1 MKAAIL
7 KIAVFLFCLTGL
19 IGCNFS
25 SSSEEVNV
33 DSLRAD
39 SLWRVAIADSINN
52 VRNTGVSPSVTDT
65 SLSDLETITR
75 GMTEGLNKV
84 QEGLNKVRKV
94 KEVSANSAKAI
105 TDGVNK
111 TKEAV
116 NKTIEEAKRTISGE
130 PAKEQ

>member
-1 MKAAIL
+1 MKTTSL
-7 KIAVFLFCLTGL
+7 NIAVLLCLAAL
-19 IGCNFS
+19 AGCNFS
-25 SSSEEVNV
+25 SSTKEVNV

-52 VRNTGVSPSVTDT
+52 ARNNGNNPLPTDT
-65 SLSDLETITR
+65 SASDLETITR

-94 KEVSANSAKAI
+94 TEVSSNSAKAI

-116 NKTIEEAKRTISGE
+116 NKTIEEARRTIRGE
-130 PAKEQ
+130 PVKQQ